1 MEEEEKNLNKQK
13 ELEKQLE
20 ILLLPKD
27 PNDGK
32 NIIVE
37 IRGAAGGDEANIFAG
52 DLYDMYV
59 RYAENQGIKVE
70 ALDSTPGYSGG

>member
-1 MEEEEKNLNKQK
+1 MEEEEKSLNKQK

-32 NIIVE
+32 NIMKKYLMKMLKLIV
-37 IRGAAGGDEANIFAG
+37 F
-52 DLYDMYV
+52 Y
-59 RYAENQGIKVE
+59 
-70 ALDSTPGYSGG
+70 